1 MDMSQTVAPKS
12 DQLNA
17 DDLIGGPRTIT
28 ITRVTAAQDTP
39 DQPVAMYFEG
49 DNGKPYKPC
58 KTMRRV
64 FITVWG
70 PDAKEYAGRSVTI
83 YRDPDV
89 AFGGMKVGG
98 VRISHMSHMQN
109 DMTFAVT
116 ITKAKRAPYTVR
128 RLAVQEAP
136 KAPVTPAVDALTSA
150 AAIELAEAAAA
161 KGAAHFRAWFNT
173 EEGKN
178 CRATKALTSEQMT
191 RLKSVCDAADAKP
204 AEELDPF
211 GLPPLPT
218 QTDAEIEAKLRAEIA
233 ARDAEHTMAA
243 E

>member
-1 MDMSQTVAPKS
+1 MVDMLQTVAPKS

-28 ITRVTAAQDTP
+28 ITRVTAAQETP
-39 DQPVAMYFEG
+39 DQPVAMFFEG

-70 PDAKEYAGRSVTI
+70 PDAKEYVGRSVTI
-83 YRDPDV
+83 YRDPEV

-116 ITKAKRAPYTVR
+116 TTKAKRSAYTVK
-128 RLAVQEAP
+128 RLVVQEKPKPAP
-136 KAPVTPAVDALTSA
+136 EPVGMTADEAVTLARNAAGLGKEHFVSWYNSPQGKDARATNALGPIMPELQA
-150 AAIELAEAAAA
+150 AVANADAA
-161 KGAAHFRAWFNT
+161 K
-173 EEGKN
+173 
-178 CRATKALTSEQMT
+178 
-191 RLKSVCDAADAKP
+191 
-204 AEELDPF
+204 AEDPF
-211 GLPPLPT
+211 GLPPIAT
-218 QTDAEIEAKLRAEIA
+218 QTDTEIEAKLRAEIA
-233 ARDAEHTMAA
+233 ERDAMATAA

>member
-39 DQPVAMYFEG
+39 DQPVAMYFDG

-70 PDAKEYAGRSVTI
+70 ADAKEYAGRSLTI

-128 RLAVQEAP
+128 RLVVQERPKPAP
-136 KAPVTPAVDALTSA
+136 EPVGMTAEEAVTLARNAAGLGKDHFLAWYNSPQGKDARATNALAPIMTELQAAVANAD
-150 AAIELAEAAAA
+150 AA
-161 KGAAHFRAWFNT
+161 K
-173 EEGKN
+173 
-178 CRATKALTSEQMT
+178 
-191 RLKSVCDAADAKP
+191 
-204 AEELDPF
+204 AEDPF
-211 GLPPLPT
+211 GLPPVAT
-218 QTDAEIEAKLRAEIA
+218 QTDGEIEAKLRAEIA
-233 ARDAEHTMAA
+233 ARDAMATAA